1 MKKMVDVWQSELRKS
16 IPLEYV
22 GTVKLVG
29 RSDTPMITE
38 GREYM
43 IVLDEDENI
52 KLVDNDE
59 EDYSYDLIRPNSLG
73 GKFYYVDDPQGV
85 LKKYMSAYEPGVTE
99 SQFK

>member
-1 MKKMVDVWQSELRKS
+1 MKKMVDVYQCELGRT

-22 GTVKLVG
+22 GMVKLVG

-38 GREYM
+38 GRDYM

-59 EDYSYDLIRPNSLG
+59 EDYIYNLIEPNSLG
-73 GKFYYVDDPQGV
+73 GKFYYTDDPQGI
-85 LKKYMSAYEPGVTE
+85 LKDYMSAYEPGVTE
-99 SQFK
+99 SHFK